1 MLVNKLG
8 QCREHCVYVYV
19 VARATQTDPKIMNCI
34 FSHCRLT
41 RFLNDDVYASAWCAL
56 VSFRLLA
63 HLPLFVTCR
72 TQHGWPVSEMNE
84 QETSESQLRLYLCIS
99 VILQCMST
107 GIPRWHRGRLL
118 DQLYKRLCGLLTLLA
133 WWRPEGQNF
142 AWMLCQKRNVFFL
155 MEKNCSIMQLRPS
168 FVTITSCV
176 NLQLGNRLV
185 FLVTSNKTPVE
196 GIQLIH
202 FNGHVI

>member
-1 MLVNKLG
+1 MNKLG

-72 TQHGWPVSEMNE
+72 TPCSCHISKMDKH
-84 QETSESQLRLYLCIS
+84 ETHVAAPSISVPLYDPSMQGHRDSQLTQR
-99 VILQCMST
+99 
-107 GIPRWHRGRLL
+107 
-118 DQLYKRLCGLLTLLA
+118 
-133 WWRPEGQNF
+133 E
-142 AWMLCQKRNVFFL
+142 
-155 MEKNCSIMQLRPS
+155 
-168 FVTITSCV
+168 ITAV
-176 NLQLGNRLV
+176 
-185 FLVTSNKTPVE
+185 
-196 GIQLIH
+196 
-202 FNGHVI
+202 